1 VIHVCVPRDL
11 HARTVFYVLCVC
23 YARSTCV
30 HACLDVCTNIGMLG
44 ADVMR
49 ASLRVAMYLCYGG
62 SASCA
67 CARLCFACVLRV
79 IGVL

>member
-1 VIHVCVPRDL
+1 M
-11 HARTVFYVLCVC
+11 
-23 YARSTCV
+23 